1 MNALFD
7 GEELRCWVR
16 GKDFTIMPSYL
27 ALILNI
33 NQPMFAKPPM
43 YDEMEPDL
51 EIFRDAFKE
60 NLDVFKWEINW
71 SVIFISR
78 VEVAHNNNVS

>member
-33 NQPMFAKPPM
+33 NQPMFAKPPV

-71 SVIFISR
+71 SVDFIPQFK
-78 VEVAHNNNVS
+78 VAHNNNVS